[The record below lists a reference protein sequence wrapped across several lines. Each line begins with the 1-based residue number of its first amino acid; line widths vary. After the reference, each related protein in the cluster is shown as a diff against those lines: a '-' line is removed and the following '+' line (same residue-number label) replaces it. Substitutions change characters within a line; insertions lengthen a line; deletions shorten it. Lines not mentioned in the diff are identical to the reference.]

1 MVTRRR
7 TLGNNRKLC
16 NYFAAII
23 AICFLLVMNQFI
35 GVNMQYYV
43 ILEDNTFTAPPLSIS
58 KSMSIQPNSNGED
71 NDIMFEGSSN
81 FLLLLRQAH
90 QKEVL
95 NPLPHCQQHHNISTD
110 SRIRPFN
117 RGIEVDFVGK
127 AKLNAVLPTWS
138 SPNTS
143 SCHFTALSFP
153 PTDSTLESALQQTT
167 YITSYYTKDQC
178 LGALNWNEETQY
190 TCLANNWGGTL
201 SNAKN
206 REECIS
212 TSVGGYPIKQWLNYS
227 SSHAME
233 CLTQFL
239 KEDSQYQFDIAHIKD
254 VSNINTTD
262 FFFGDAVMGTGYGA
276 AKSHGILE
284 CSNVY
289 RLE

>member
-7 TLGNNRKLC
+7 TLGSNRKLC

-95 NPLPHCQQHHNISTD
+95 NPLPQCQQHHNISID

-143 SCHFTALSFP
+143 SHFH
-153 PTDSTLESALQQTT
+153 Q
-167 YITSYYTKDQC
+167 
-178 LGALNWNEETQY
+178 
-190 TCLANNWGGTL
+190 
-201 SNAKN
+201 
-206 REECIS
+206 
-212 TSVGGYPIKQWLNYS
+212 
-227 SSHAME
+227 
-233 CLTQFL
+233 
-239 KEDSQYQFDIAHIKD
+239 HIR
-254 VSNINTTD
+254 
-262 FFFGDAVMGTGYGA
+262 
-276 AKSHGILE
+276 H
-284 CSNVY
+284 
-289 RLE
+289 